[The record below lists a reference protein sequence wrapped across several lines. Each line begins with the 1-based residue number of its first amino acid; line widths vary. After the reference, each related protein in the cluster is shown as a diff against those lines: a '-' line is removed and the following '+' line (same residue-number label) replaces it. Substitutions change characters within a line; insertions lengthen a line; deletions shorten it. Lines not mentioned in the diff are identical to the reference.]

1 MARHRLLLAHTF
13 GAALLATTA
22 MPLPAHAGD
31 APPAEVRARIETY
44 LRTQSFT
51 RWDEI
56 ESDDNGRV
64 WKVDDARHTD
74 GKKYELKLNAQT
86 LQEVDR
92 RLD

>member
-1 MARHRLLLAHTF
+1 MTRNRLLLAQAF
-13 GAALLATTA
+13 GIALLATTA

-31 APPAEVRARIETY
+31 APPPEVRARIETY
-44 LRTQSFT
+44 LRAQGFT

-56 ESDDNGRV
+56 ASDDNGRI

-86 LQEVDR
+86 LQEVER